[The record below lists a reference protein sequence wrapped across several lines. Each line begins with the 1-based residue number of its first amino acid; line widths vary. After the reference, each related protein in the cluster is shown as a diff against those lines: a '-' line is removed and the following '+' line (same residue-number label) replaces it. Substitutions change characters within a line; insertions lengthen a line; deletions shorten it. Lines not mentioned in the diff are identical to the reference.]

1 MKVHFSVRKKEPFR
15 KRHLIA
21 IFPRNRT
28 KDLKLTRERIELG
41 KLGEE
46 LAYKK
51 IKKLGYRK
59 IIRNFRCPL
68 GEVDIIAKD
77 GDTLVF
83 LEIKTR
89 KKGSLAYAKE
99 AVDER
104 KKRQL
109 SKVALSYLKSN
120 DLDNV
125 KARFDVVAICLEGD
139 EPEIEL
145 IKNAFNLTYG

>member
-1 MKVHFSVRKKEPFR
+1 M
-15 KRHLIA
+15 
-21 IFPRNRT
+21 
-28 KDLKLTRERIELG
+28 TRERIELG

-51 IKKLGYRK
+51 IRRLGYRK

-109 SKVALSYLKSN
+109 SKVALSYLKST